1 MDSPSFDIFQIYSRY
16 CEITL
21 EVYASEG
28 DGYRH
33 ANESMKVKLAREA
46 LSHLLE
52 LVESRVYK
60 RMSIFEELFVLM
72 SRLNLMVRCD
82 NFFLSFP
89 LLCVLYIIKAPMHHL
104 PFYLQVDSQEFSRFY
119 SFVFFICRENGQRSI
134 SKWNIKRELMMF
146 SIYLPPSV
154 PCTKIILQTSNL
166 NLLFLYI
173 LFSAVSRA
181 IIAWKLVLSGRF
193 RLLNQWCSFVE
204 NNQRHNI
211 SEDTWSQVLA
221 FSRCVHENLE
231 GYDPEG
237 AWPVLIDEFVEH
249 MYRMSGSEDTHK
261 LGCKCGDSE
270 AQPIYEAL
278 SGLKVYPGAKRK
290 LDGQELESMDAYV
303 DSDTV
308 IVSKRRHT
316 MEHGKHNN
324 AFGCSKSPCAV
335 EGGLSKGFAQLF
347 SNHSCLQFDHESRVS
362 FT

>member
-72 SRLNLMVRCD
+72 SRLNLMV
-82 NFFLSFP
+82 
-89 LLCVLYIIKAPMHHL
+89 
-104 PFYLQVDSQEFSRFY
+104 DSQEFSRFY

-134 SKWNIKRELMMF
+134 
-146 SIYLPPSV
+146 
-154 PCTKIILQTSNL
+154 T
-166 NLLFLYI
+166 
-173 LFSAVSRA
+173 VSRA

>member
-1 MDSPSFDIFQIYSRY
+1 MDSPSLDIFQIYTRY

-72 SRLNLMVRCD
+72 SRLNLMV
-82 NFFLSFP
+82 
-89 LLCVLYIIKAPMHHL
+89 
-104 PFYLQVDSQEFSRFY
+104 DSQEFSRFY

-134 SKWNIKRELMMF
+134 
-146 SIYLPPSV
+146 
-154 PCTKIILQTSNL
+154 T
-166 NLLFLYI
+166 
-173 LFSAVSRA
+173 VSRA

-278 SGLKVYPGAKRK
+278 SGLKVYPGTKRK
-290 LDGQELESMDAYV
+290 LDGQEVESMDAYV

-324 AFGCSKSPCAV
+324 AFGSSKSPCAV